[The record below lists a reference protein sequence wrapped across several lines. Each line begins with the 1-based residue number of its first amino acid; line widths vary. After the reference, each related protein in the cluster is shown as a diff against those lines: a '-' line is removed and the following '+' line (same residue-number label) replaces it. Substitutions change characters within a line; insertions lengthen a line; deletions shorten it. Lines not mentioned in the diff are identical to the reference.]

1 MPRLIPS
8 AAILVLVC
16 ACSRAPQP
24 PAPPAARAGAP
35 ASAVNAQLAS
45 ATVGNVHL
53 AATLVPLATLPE
65 HAIAAY
71 GIDRDDTSQL
81 LMVSARDRNGDAI
94 PVDGLTVTA
103 QAGSLQDAP
112 SPIQL
117 RAIDTQGMTD
127 FIGVVPVAPPTT
139 LRVQVE
145 ARKGGSNATMTF
157 SRDFYPPR

>member
-1 MPRLIPS
+1 MNRT
-8 AAILVLVC
+8 AAVTLVALLC
-16 ACSRAPQP
+16 ACSRAPA
-24 PAPPAARAGAP
+24 PATPARPAAE
-35 ASAVNAQLAS
+35 ASSAAVNAQQ
-45 ATVGNVHL
+45 AT
-53 AATLVPLATLPE
+53 ATLGRIHLGATLIPVATLPE
-65 HAIAAY
+65 NAIAAY

-112 SPIQL
+112 SPIEL

-157 SRDFYPPR
+157 SRDFYPAR